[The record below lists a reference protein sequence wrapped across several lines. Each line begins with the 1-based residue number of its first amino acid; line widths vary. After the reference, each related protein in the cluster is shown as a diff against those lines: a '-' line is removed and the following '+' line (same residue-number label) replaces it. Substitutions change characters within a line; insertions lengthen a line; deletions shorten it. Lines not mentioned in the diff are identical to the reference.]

1 MNELVKSALN
11 RQPLVKGCSKSPLS
25 SRLVPCSGVGPRERP
40 PVPVT
45 PPVAPP
51 APPVPAEPPVPV
63 LTVAQVPLVQ
73 DWPLAQ
79 A

>member
-1 MNELVKSALN
+1 M
-11 RQPLVKGCSKSPLS
+11 QPDIWRFWVNGKF
-25 SRLVPCSGVGPRERP
+25 VPFEGGVGPRERP

-45 PPVAPP
+45 PPVPAPAPP
-51 APPVPAEPPVPV
+51 VPVPAEPPVPV

-73 DWPLAQ
+73 VWPLAQ